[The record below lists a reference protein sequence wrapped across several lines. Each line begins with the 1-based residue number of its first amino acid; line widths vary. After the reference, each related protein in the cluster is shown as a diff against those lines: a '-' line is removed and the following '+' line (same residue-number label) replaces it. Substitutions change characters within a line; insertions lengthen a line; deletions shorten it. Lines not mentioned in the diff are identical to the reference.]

1 MRIIYEANDG
11 TKFNTAEECE
21 RYESKSSILLDRKN
35 FLCFDEALHPI
46 KLDEGYSFAKIIRN
60 SYFFICFTKEAVEVF
75 QEEVDKANESY
86 TIPPYIRKD
95 ALYGW
100 AVDNNDCWSD
110 VWEVVEEFEKQAN
123 YLREAVYSMSNEIE
137 RAKQGK

>member
-1 MRIIYEANDG
+1 MRTIYEANDG
-11 TKFNTAEECE
+11 TPFNTAEECE

-75 QEEVDKANESY
+75 QEKVNGADESGIFPHIY
-86 TIPPYIRKD
+86 KD
-95 ALYGW
+95 TLYGW
-100 AVDNNDCWSD
+100 DVDNSGCWKD